1 MTTSPRPE
9 ARRPRLRERSEAAK
23 NSVAPAFNAAW
34 ATPTRRG
41 RAESQTR
48 VCGACD
54 PGVAAPVAQGIEQ
67 QRRGPGA
74 QRDVG
79 QNRMQRMP
87 KPGPV
92 QEVLD
97 CWQGGPER
105 GQEALDGRLQT
116 VGRRIE
122 PILLAEPG
130 GYSARDCRPQAFA
143 SRAPHPSPLP

>member
-41 RAESQTR
+41 RASVSLQSVNPVIAEPSAPARPRARLASAARAIPEWPGRSER
-48 VCGACD
+48 V
-54 PGVAAPVAQGIEQ
+54 E
-67 QRRGPGA
+67 
-74 QRDVG
+74 
-79 QNRMQRMP
+79 
-87 KPGPV
+87 
-92 QEVLD
+92 
-97 CWQGGPER
+97 
-105 GQEALDGRLQT
+105 EALDGRLQT
-116 VGRRIE
+116 VGRGIE